1 MTNKGQVMQN
11 TIEKMENGI
20 CTLNGVVSAHVVLSL
35 DGLEIEEVHVVATQD
50 RAPKQ
55 IVRDIESLL
64 LNETGIKIDHK
75 KISIAQVHIIEEEVG
90 PEPDDSAVKDQ
101 KSDRIQFVSA
111 KSNTYGLRWEVSVE
125 LERGGIPS
133 AATTNGAGSRQNKS
147 RLVAQATAE
156 AFNNFLGENKAVAID
171 EVQTIEGIRHKTIVV
186 ILTLLTDRGEKVLVG
201 SSIMEED
208 QPRAVVHA
216 TLDAINRAMT

>member
-1 MTNKGQVMQN
+1 MQN
-11 TIEKMENGI
+11 TTEKMENGI

-35 DGLEIEEVHVVATQD
+35 DGLEIEEVHVVATQE
-50 RAPKQ
+50 RQPKQ

-64 LNETGIKIDHK
+64 LNNSGIKIDHK
-75 KISIAQVHIIEEEVG
+75 KISIAQVNIIEKEVDPG
-90 PEPDDSAVKDQ
+90 LDDSAVKDQ
-101 KSDRIQFVSA
+101 KFERIKFVSA

-156 AFNNFLGENKAVAID
+156 AFNNFLGENQAVSID
-171 EVQTIEGIRHKTIVV
+171 EVLIIEGVRHKTIIV
-186 ILTLLTDRGEKVLVG
+186 ILTLLTDRGENVLVG
-201 SSIMEED
+201 SSILEDD

>member
-1 MTNKGQVMQN
+1 
-11 TIEKMENGI
+11 MENGI

-35 DGLEIEEVHVVATQD
+35 DGLEIEEVHVVATQE
-50 RAPKQ
+50 RQPKQ

-64 LNETGIKIDHK
+64 LNNSGIKIDHK
-75 KISIAQVHIIEEEVG
+75 KISIAQVNIIEKEVDPG
-90 PEPDDSAVKDQ
+90 LDDSAVKDQ
-101 KSDRIQFVSA
+101 KFERIKFVSA

-156 AFNNFLGENKAVAID
+156 AFNNFLGENQAVSID
-171 EVQTIEGIRHKTIVV
+171 EVLIIEGVRHKTIIV
-186 ILTLLTDRGEKVLVG
+186 ILTLLTDRGENVLVG
-201 SSIMEED
+201 SSILEDD

>member
-1 MTNKGQVMQN
+1 
-11 TIEKMENGI
+11 MENGI
-20 CTLNGVVSAHVVLSL
+20 CTLNGVVSAHIVLSL

-50 RAPKQ
+50 RPPKQ

-64 LNETGIKIDHK
+64 LNNTGIKIDHK
-75 KISIAQVHIIEEEVG
+75 KISIAQVHIIEEEIG
-90 PEPDDSAVKDQ
+90 PGPDDSAVKDQ
-101 KSDRIQFVSA
+101 KFERIKFVSA

-156 AFNNFLGENKAVAID
+156 AFNNFLGENQAVAID
-171 EVQTIEGIRHKTIVV
+171 EVQIIEGIRHKTIVV

-201 SSIMEED
+201 SSILEDD

>member
-1 MTNKGQVMQN
+1 MMQN
-11 TIEKMENGI
+11 TVENMEIGI
-20 CTLNGVVSAHVVLSL
+20 CTLNGVVSAHVVLGP
-35 DGLEIEEVHVVATQD
+35 DGLEIDEVHVVATQD
-50 RAPKQ
+50 RPPKQ

-64 LNETGIKIDHK
+64 LNNTGIKIDHK
-75 KISIAQVHIIEEEVG
+75 KISIAQVHVTEEDVA
-90 PEPDDSAVKDQ
+90 PKPDDSAVTDQ
-101 KSDRIQFVSA
+101 KFERIKFVSA

-156 AFNNFLGENKAVAID
+156 ALNNYMGENQAVAID

-186 ILTLLTDRGEKVLVG
+186 ILTLLTARSEKVLVG
-201 SSIMEED
+201 SSILEDD

-216 TLDAINRAMT
+216 TLDAINRAMN

>member
-1 MTNKGQVMQN
+1 
-11 TIEKMENGI
+11 MENGI

-35 DGLEIEEVHVVATQD
+35 DGLEIEEVHVVATQE
-50 RAPKQ
+50 RQPKQ

-64 LNETGIKIDHK
+64 LNNSGIKIDHK
-75 KISIAQVHIIEEEVG
+75 KISIAQVNIIEKEVDPG
-90 PEPDDSAVKDQ
+90 LDDSAVKDQ
-101 KSDRIQFVSA
+101 KFERIKFVSA

-156 AFNNFLGENKAVAID
+156 AFNNFLGENQAVSID
-171 EVQTIEGIRHKTIVV
+171 EVLIIEGVRHKTIIV
-186 ILTLLTDRGEKVLVG
+186 ILTLLTDRGENVLVG
-201 SSIMEED
+201 SSILEDD

-216 TLDAINRAMT
+216 TLDAINRAMI

>member
-1 MTNKGQVMQN
+1 MMHNAV
-11 TIEKMENGI
+11 EKMENGI
-20 CTLNGVVSAHVVLSL
+20 CTLNSVVSAHLVLSP

-50 RAPKQ
+50 RSPKQ

-64 LNETGIKIDHK
+64 LNSTGIKIDHK
-75 KISIAQVHIIEEEVG
+75 KISIAQVHIIEEEIG
-90 PEPDDSAVKDQ
+90 SKLDDSAEKDQ
-101 KSDRIQFVSA
+101 KFERIKFVSA
-111 KSNTYGLRWEVSVE
+111 QSNTYGLRWEVSVE

-156 AFNNFLGENKAVAID
+156 ALNNYLGENQAVAID

-186 ILTLLTDRGEKVLVG
+186 ILTLLTARSEKVLVG
-201 SSIMEED
+201 SSILEDD
-208 QPRAVVHA
+208 QPKAVVHA

>member
-1 MTNKGQVMQN
+1 MQN

-35 DGLEIEEVHVVATQD
+35 DGLEIEEVHVVATQE
-50 RAPKQ
+50 RQPKQ

-64 LNETGIKIDHK
+64 LNNSGIKIDHK
-75 KISIAQVHIIEEEVG
+75 KISIAQVNVIEKEVDPG
-90 PEPDDSAVKDQ
+90 LDDSAVKGQ

-156 AFNNFLGENKAVAID
+156 ALCNYLGENQAVAID
-171 EVQTIEGIRHKTIVV
+171 EVLIIEGIRHKTTVV

-201 SSIMEED
+201 ISILEDD

-216 TLDAINRAMT
+216 TLDAINRAMI

>member
-35 DGLEIEEVHVVATQD
+35 DGLEIEEVHVVATLD
-50 RAPKQ
+50 RPPKQ

-64 LNETGIKIDHK
+64 LNNTGIKIDHK
-75 KISIAQVHIIEEEVG
+75 KISIAQVHIIEEEAG
-90 PEPDDSAVKDQ
+90 PEPDDSVVKDQ
-101 KSDRIQFVSA
+101 KFERIKFVSA

-156 AFNNFLGENKAVAID
+156 AFNNFLGENQAVAID

-201 SSIMEED
+201 SSILEDD
-208 QPRAVVHA
+208 QPRAVVFA

>member
-1 MTNKGQVMQN
+1 MQD
-11 TIEKMENGI
+11 TVEEMENGI

-35 DGLEIEEVHVVATQD
+35 DGLEIDEVHVVATHD
-50 RAPKQ
+50 RLPKQ

-64 LNETGIKIDHK
+64 LNSTGIKVDHK
-75 KISIAQVHIIEEEVG
+75 KISIAQVHINENKEEPG
-90 PEPDDSAVKDQ
+90 PAPDDSAVKNQ

-156 AFNNFLGENKAVAID
+156 AFNNYLGENQAVAID
-171 EVQTIEGIRHKTIVV
+171 EVQIIEGTRHKTTVV

-201 SSIMEED
+201 SSILEDD